1 MCQPHSYA
9 TDPQTGLARLRR
21 FKWGM
26 YVSFR
31 AILVSKRAQLTTSQ
45 RPYVNGDSTSSHDH
59 PHVDNWYVPSCSTLL
74 FLSSL
79 NARTHAGFDKLMP
92 EGRHAPWK
100 YLPRPGAHLSV
111 TFGAPMSP
119 AVVRSA
125 LSGTATST
133 REEVVSG
140 TAAEAEG
147 RSKDREVRIAV
158 TEVVQR
164 AVEALGRQVSG
175 NLLTGPGTGPPLR
188 KDT

>member
-1 MCQPHSYA
+1 M
-9 TDPQTGLARLRR
+9 R
-21 FKWGM
+21 
-26 YVSFR
+26 SFF
-31 AILVSKRAQLTTSQ
+31 IL
-45 RPYVNGDSTSSHDH
+45 P
-59 PHVDNWYVPSCSTLL
+59 
-74 FLSSL
+74 SSL

-125 LSGTATST
+125 LSGTAKST
-133 REEVVSG
+133 CEVVPG